1 MANVLTARIAQ
12 LLAGAG
18 APQDQPVIPP
28 VVPAPAGQVDP
39 AMLYGTQPAPAGD
52 APMHPALQA
61 LQQHFALLNLLR
73 NQRNQ
78 GMNDVQGIDAD
89 QVGG

>member
-1 MANVLTARIAQ
+1 MANELTARIAQ

-18 APQDQPVIPP
+18 APSPLDQPQAAPQVP
-28 VVPAPAGQVDP
+28 PAPPAMDP
-39 AMLYGTQPAPAGD
+39 AMLYGQQPAPAGD
-52 APMHPALQA
+52 QPLHPALQQ

-78 GMNDVQGIDAD
+78 TMNDVQGVERA
-89 QVGG
+89 GG